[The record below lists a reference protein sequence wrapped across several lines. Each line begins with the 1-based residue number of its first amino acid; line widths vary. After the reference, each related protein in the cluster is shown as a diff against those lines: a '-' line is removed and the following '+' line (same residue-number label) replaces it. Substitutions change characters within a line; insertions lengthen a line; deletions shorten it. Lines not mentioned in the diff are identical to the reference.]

1 MQENSFPEEKLLKL
15 IKGQKDFPSAID
27 KKPFNN
33 NDLEKIPLSN
43 ENARQWFSLANLSF
57 SRIQKILL
65 VVFSL
70 SCIYLIGVFIY
81 PLIGLEKVNIRSVT
95 LESFK
100 EPQAE
105 LNIEAKPYKFYLSGI
120 TGSQI
125 FKNSVVPAG
134 NPEVANPVNADVGV
148 TKDIIL
154 IGVVQRENLQAIIED
169 KNTQKTYYVTKGQF
183 IGEFQVEE
191 IEENKVIIN
200 YKGQKFELYL

>member
-1 MQENSFPEEKLLKL
+1 MKENSLPEEKLLKL
-15 IKGQKDFPSAID
+15 IKGQKNLFSAID
-27 KKPFNN
+27 KKPLDNN
-33 NDLEKIPLSN
+33 GFEKTQPSN

-81 PLIGLEKVNIRSVT
+81 PLIGLEKANIRSVT

-105 LNIEAKPYKFYLSGI
+105 LNIEAKPYEFYLSGI

-134 NPEVANPVNADVGV
+134 SPEVANPVNADAI
-148 TKDIIL
+148 KDITLKGIVE
-154 IGVVQRENLQAIIED
+154 GENLQAIITD

-183 IGEFQVEE
+183 IGEFEVEE
-191 IEENKVIIN
+191 IGKNKVIVN